1 MNTVAEPQVD
11 RRRRPVNPSPDRVSL
26 RAQAEREVQDVMA
39 QLQDKSEEE
48 QLIEIG
54 RLTNEAFDLEKT
66 TMQRAVAAAF
76 SSEFYD
82 GSRFNLAPLLGVTTT
97 SWAERRRRAL
107 QVPEPRWLRNAS
119 RDEIAARA
127 QEMGFPHLPE
137 EEERLVELG
146 VAAVAAQEKK
156 AALTEQRNAMVRRMY
171 TASYTNPQGR
181 TQPQLAKLAGI
192 SDRLVWQIINPL
204 SQRRAAKKAAQSA
217 VRPSAEV
224 AGGDE
229 R

>member
-1 MNTVAEPQVD
+1 MQTTEAPPAD
-11 RRRRPVNPSPDRVSL
+11 RRRKPVNPSPDRAGL
-26 RAQAEREVQDVMA
+26 RAQAEREVADILA
-39 QLQDKSEEE
+39 QLQGKSEEE
-48 QLIEIG
+48 QLTEIG
-54 RLTNEAFDLEKT
+54 RLTNEAFDLEKA

-76 SSEFYD
+76 SSDFYD

-119 RDEIAARA
+119 REELANRA
-127 QEMGFPHLPE
+127 QEMGIPHLPE
-137 EEERLVELG
+137 EEAQLVELG

-156 AALTEQRNAMVRRMY
+156 AALVEQRNAMIRRMY
-171 TASYTNPQGR
+171 TATYVNPQGR

-204 SQRRAAKKAAQSA
+204 SQRRAAKKAA
-217 VRPSAEV
+217 VV
-224 AGGDE
+224 AGTQAAGGGGAT
-229 R
+229 